1 MSFSKQVK
9 EELLSMTGSAR
20 HCQLAE
26 LAAIFQFCGFIW
38 GTEDCR
44 PVIGISTENK
54 TISIKC
60 FTLLKKTFNIYA
72 LSLIHISE
80 PTRL

>member
-60 FTLLKKTFNIYA
+60 R
-72 LSLIHISE
+72 SE
-80 PTRL
+80 EHTSELQSRWIAQ